1 MTQPAILRH
10 PRVRAQRI
18 ARVSRV
24 VADLGRAEAFY
35 QQVLGFECRSRGALD
50 PALRAALGDG
60 AALGDAATT
69 EPPAAAA
76 HESVMALGSEEIALV
91 EFDVRGRPYPAHS
104 KSNDAWF
111 QHCAIVVRDM
121 NAAYAQLRSQGGW
134 QPISSD
140 GPQQLPAANGGV
152 KAFKFRDPDGH
163 PLELLWFPPGSGRAI
178 WQDAERHAAS
188 LDAEQRVGRARDD
201 AGQRAGRARHD
212 AAALFLGIDH
222 TALAIAS
229 TRASLEFYGSLGFR
243 LSARSFNHG
252 VAQAHLDGLTPSEA
266 RVRIA
271 ALRPASSEGPG
282 IELLAYRP
290 PASGRPGPG
299 LPARGGGRA
308 SAATPQDGAGPAA
321 AAAHAWSAAL
331 ADQATDWITVLAA
344 TPGSG
349 AQQPASHLASA
360 PLPSASES
368 PRR

>member
-1 MTQPAILRH
+1 
-10 PRVRAQRI
+10 
-18 ARVSRV
+18 
-24 VADLGRAEAFY
+24 
-35 QQVLGFECRSRGALD
+35 
-50 PALRAALGDG
+50 
-60 AALGDAATT
+60 
-69 EPPAAAA
+69 
-76 HESVMALGSEEIALV
+76 MALGSEEIALV

-229 TRASLEFYGSLGFR
+229 TRASLDFYGSLGFR

-368 PRR
+368 PRRYAGLRDPDGHRLVLSMALSDPITLLDASGCCSTSARGSGTAPSMINPSPPTKPKFLRNSQKCSSPAPSWNRQKSANRQN